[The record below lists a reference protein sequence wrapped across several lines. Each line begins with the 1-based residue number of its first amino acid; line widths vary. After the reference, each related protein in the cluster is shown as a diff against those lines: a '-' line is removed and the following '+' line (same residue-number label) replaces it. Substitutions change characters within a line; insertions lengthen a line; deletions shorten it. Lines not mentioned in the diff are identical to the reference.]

1 LGDANRTPLRAT
13 LMTIADVKA
22 VSRASARDVTTCRA
36 AGITPA
42 RSSGIASE
50 TGDAADPMFRARL
63 PWT

>member
-1 LGDANRTPLRAT
+1 MPVESRLHAT
-13 LMTIADVKA
+13 LMTIADVKTD
-22 VSRASARDVTTCRA
+22 SRASARDVTPRRA
-36 AGITPA
+36 AGVAPV